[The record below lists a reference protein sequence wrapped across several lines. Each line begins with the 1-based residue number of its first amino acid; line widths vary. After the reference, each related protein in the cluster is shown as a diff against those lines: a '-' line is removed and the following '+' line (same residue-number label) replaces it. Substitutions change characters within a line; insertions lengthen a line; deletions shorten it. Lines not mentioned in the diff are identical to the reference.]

1 MFEFE
6 ELFSIAYKKE
16 RALSRRL
23 AKGATLSAHDA
34 LIKVLR
40 KSAGARTLH
49 ELIDS
54 RRLEQH
60 KAQTALQA
68 RAQQKIAARAARTKP
83 HALPDTAAWHAWF
96 DGSAH
101 PNPGRIGIGGLLKGP
116 HGEVVE
122 ISATAGRGD
131 SCEAEY
137 LALIAVLEAA
147 LEWRPKKL
155 VIHGDSQVVIGD
167 VHREEGAASLTAYAS
182 KARALIARLG
192 DVHLQW
198 IPRGRNTLA
207 DNLSQRAIRAGANGE
222 LQASQD
228 NSRTSTTGVW
238 PNESLSA

>member
-23 AKGATLSAHDA
+23 SKGAALSAHEA
-34 LIKVLR
+34 LTRVLR

-49 ELIDS
+49 ELVDA
-54 RRLEQH
+54 RRLEQQ
-60 KAQTALQA
+60 KAQAALQA
-68 RAQQKIAARAARTKP
+68 RAHQKAATQAARTKP
-83 HALPDTAAWHAWF
+83 HAIPETGAWHAWF

-116 HGEVVE
+116 LGEVVE

-137 LALIAVLEAA
+137 LALIAVLHAA
-147 LEWRPKKL
+147 LEWQPKKL

-167 VHREEGAASLTAYAS
+167 VCREEGAPSLAVYAS
-182 KARALIARLG
+182 KARKLISQLG
-192 DVHLQW
+192 DVHLHW

-207 DNLSQRAIRAGANGE
+207 DALSQRAIRAGTQDE
-222 LQASQD
+222 LQD